1 MRRYGRGSQVA
12 AVLVVITGVA
22 LLATLAFLV
31 SYPGVRQIA
40 LTAGVSPALAGLYP
54 VIIDAVLVVA
64 CVAALAL
71 RGAAWWLRLYAWLS
85 VFVLV
90 AAIAAV
96 SAVHA
101 AGVSLS
107 HRPAAATMAALPWG
121 LFLLG
126 FGLWLSMLRH
136 LRTAAP
142 AQRPEGALW
151 WPWNPDPD
159 PAAAAETAGPGT
171 EMAGP
176 GTEMAGTGTEMAG
189 GEIAVAEAE
198 SEAPSREPSLVA
210 EALTSGHT

>member
-12 AVLVVITGVA
+12 AVLIVITGVA

-31 SYPGVRQIA
+31 SYPGARQIA
-40 LTAGVSPALAGLYP
+40 LLAGVSPALAGLYP

-64 CVAALAL
+64 CVSALAL
-71 RGAAWWLRLYAWLS
+71 RGAAWWLQLYAWLS
-85 VFVLV
+85 MFLLV

-136 LRTAAP
+136 LRTAP
-142 AQRPEGALW
+142 AQRSEGGLW

-159 PAAAAETAGPGT
+159 PAAAAETAGTGT
-171 EMAGP
+171 EMA
-176 GTEMAGTGTEMAG
+176 GTEMAG
-189 GEIAVAEAE
+189 GEMAVAEAA
-198 SEAPSREPSLVA
+198 SEAPSREPSPVA

>member
-1 MRRYGRGSQVA
+1 MRRYGRGPQVA
-12 AVLVVITGVA
+12 AVLIVITGVA

-31 SYPGVRQIA
+31 SYPGARQIA

-107 HRPAAATMAALPWG
+107 SRPAAATVAALPWG

-142 AQRPEGALW
+142 AQRPEGASW
-151 WPWNPDPD
+151 WPWSPDPD
-159 PAAAAETAGPGT
+159 PAAAAETAD
-171 EMAGP
+171 A
-176 GTEMAGTGTEMAG
+176 GTEMAG
-189 GEIAVAEAE
+189 GEIAVAEAV
-198 SEAPSREPSLVA
+198 S

>member
-12 AVLVVITGVA
+12 AVLIVITGVA

-31 SYPGVRQIA
+31 SYPGARQIA

-71 RGAAWWLRLYAWLS
+71 RGAAWWLQLYAWLS
-85 VFVLV
+85 MFVLV

-142 AQRPEGALW
+142 AQRPEGTLW

-159 PAAAAETAGPGT
+159 PAAAAETAGTET
-171 EMAGP
+171 EMAAG
-176 GTEMAGTGTEMAG
+176 EMA
-189 GEIAVAEAE
+189 VPEAA
-198 SEAPSREPSLVA
+198 SEAPGLEPSPVA
-210 EALTSGHT
+210 EALTLGHT

>member
-1 MRRYGRGSQVA
+1 MRRYGRGSQLA
-12 AVLVVITGVA
+12 AVLIVITGVA
-22 LLATLAFLV
+22 VLATLAFLV
-31 SYPGVRQIA
+31 SYPGARQIA
-40 LTAGVSPALAGLYP
+40 LTAGISPALAGLYP
-54 VIIDAVLVVA
+54 VITDAVLVVA

-71 RGAAWWLRLYAWLS
+71 RGAAWWQQLYAWLS
-85 VFVLV
+85 MFLLV

-136 LRTAAP
+136 LRTAP
-142 AQRPEGALW
+142 AQGPEGALW

-159 PAAAAETAGPGT
+159 PAAAAETTGT
-171 EMAGP
+171 

-189 GEIAVAEAE
+189 RGIAVAEAA
-198 SEAPSREPSLVA
+198 SEAPSREPIPVA
-210 EALTSGHT
+210 EALTSGPK

>member
-12 AVLVVITGVA
+12 AVLIVITGVA

-31 SYPGVRQIA
+31 SYPGARQIA

-71 RGAAWWLRLYAWLS
+71 RGAAWWLQLYAWLS
-85 VFVLV
+85 MFVLV

-159 PAAAAETAGPGT
+159 PAAAAETAGTET
-171 EMAGP
+171 EMAAG
-176 GTEMAGTGTEMAG
+176 EMA
-189 GEIAVAEAE
+189 VAAAA
-198 SEAPSREPSLVA
+198 SEAPGLEPSPVA
-210 EALTSGHT
+210 EALTLGHT